1 MTTAV
6 FLIILHCD
14 NFQKLFTMQNIND
27 CIFHQILANKTL
39 NTRNKIEKHVSMSNR

>member
-14 NFQKLFTMQNIND
+14 NFQKMYTMQNISY
-27 CIFHQILANKTL
+27 CIFHQILVNYTL
-39 NTRNKIEKHVSMSNR
+39 NMPNKIEKHVSMSKR